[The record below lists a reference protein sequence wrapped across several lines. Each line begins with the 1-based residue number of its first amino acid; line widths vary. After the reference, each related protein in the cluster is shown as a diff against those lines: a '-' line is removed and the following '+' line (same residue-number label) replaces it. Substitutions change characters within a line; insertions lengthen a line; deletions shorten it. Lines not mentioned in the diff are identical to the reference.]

1 MGKIDLKEKLMYA
14 LLIAIALKTDA
25 LVLSAIILVAMVVL
39 EYISTD
45 CIKKEQD
52 SKVLLFIFCFKPR
65 VLFVQC
71 LRQWLR

>member
-1 MGKIDLKEKLMYA
+1 MAKFDLKEKLMYA

-45 CIKKEQD
+45 FIKKE
-52 SKVLLFIFCFKPR
+52 SNFNVLLFIFF
-65 VLFVQC
+65 
-71 LRQWLR
+71 

>member
-25 LVLSAIILVAMVVL
+25 LVLSAIILVAMVII

-45 CIKKEQD
+45 CIKKE
-52 SKVLLFIFCFKPR
+52 
-65 VLFVQC
+65 
-71 LRQWLR
+71 